1 MAPWYKYLFRKN
13 PNRFADEIWA
23 AHNSNIGFEVR
34 WAKRM
39 MRICDKMKLN
49 KIEQVQIFHIGLE
62 YYHKRAEL
70 NFQLPH
76 LPEILEREVK
86 IIRVQRDLAWREI
99 LEYRFEDFK
108 ETYSY

>member
-1 MAPWYKYLFRKN
+1 MAPWFKYLFRKN

-62 YYHKRAEL
+62 YICKQRIYSSNRHISSLVRL
-70 NFQLPH
+70 PTNFNQT
-76 LPEILEREVK
+76 I
-86 IIRVQRDLAWREI
+86 
-99 LEYRFEDFK
+99 
-108 ETYSY
+108 S